1 MISKTYPLGSFE
13 RYKYVVIMSRMDGGF
28 LLSRHKQRTTWE
40 FQGGHIEPGET
51 PEECALREVREETGL
66 RLLDLRSRGVVR
78 FRSDASPDEDMYLFT
93 ATAFS
98 GRLRECDE
106 GELKWVEKEK
116 MFELPMWE
124 GDRVFLQLLDEGRDK
139 FDCTLQYHG
148 DALES
153 AYVDGRHYE
162 IHS

>member
-1 MISKTYPLGSFE
+1 MVETTLCYIEHAG
-13 RYKYVVIMSRMDGGF
+13 RV
-28 LLSRHKQRTTWE
+28 LLLHRTRRDEDPNRGKWIGV
-40 FQGGHIEPGET
+40 GGHIEPGET

-78 FRSDASPDEDMYLFT
+78 FRSDEDMYLFT

>member
-1 MISKTYPLGSFE
+1 MVETTLCYIEHAG
-13 RYKYVVIMSRMDGGF
+13 RV
-28 LLSRHKQRTTWE
+28 LLLHRTRRDEDPNRGKWIGV
-40 FQGGHIEPGET
+40 GGHIEPGET

-106 GELKWVEKEK
+106 GELKWIEKEK

>member
-1 MISKTYPLGSFE
+1 MVETTLCYIEHAG
-13 RYKYVVIMSRMDGGF
+13 RV
-28 LLSRHKQRTTWE
+28 LLLHRTRRDEDPNRGKWIGV
-40 FQGGHIEPGET
+40 GGHIEPGET

-78 FRSDASPDEDMYLFT
+78 FRSDASPDEDMYLFM

-124 GDRVFLQLLDEGRDK
+124 GDRVFLQLMDEGRDK

>member
-1 MISKTYPLGSFE
+1 MVETTLCYIEHAG
-13 RYKYVVIMSRMDGGF
+13 RV
-28 LLSRHKQRTTWE
+28 LLLHRTRRDEDPNRGKWIGV
-40 FQGGHIEPGET
+40 GGHIEPGET

-162 IHS
+162 IHL

>member
-1 MISKTYPLGSFE
+1 MVETTLCYIEHAG
-13 RYKYVVIMSRMDGGF
+13 RV
-28 LLSRHKQRTTWE
+28 LLLHRTRRDEDPNRGKWIGV
-40 FQGGHIEPGET
+40 GGHIEPGET

-124 GDRVFLQLLDEGRDK
+124 GDRVFLQLLDEGPRQIRLHAAIPRRRAGERV
-139 FDCTLQYHG
+139 CG
-148 DALES
+148 REAL
-153 AYVDGRHYE
+153 
-162 IHS
+162 

>member
-1 MISKTYPLGSFE
+1 MVETTLCYIEHAG
-13 RYKYVVIMSRMDGGF
+13 RV
-28 LLSRHKQRTTWE
+28 LLLHRTRRDEDPNRGKWIGV
-40 FQGGHIEPGET
+40 GGHIEPGET

-98 GRLRECDE
+98 GQLRECDE
-106 GELKWVEKEK
+106 GELKWIEKEK

-153 AYVDGRHYE
+153 AYVDGRHSE
-162 IHS
+162 IHP

>member
-1 MISKTYPLGSFE
+1 MVETTLCYIEHAG
-13 RYKYVVIMSRMDGGF
+13 RV
-28 LLSRHKQRTTWE
+28 LLLHRTRRDEDPNRGKWIGV
-40 FQGGHIEPGET
+40 GGHIEPGET

-98 GRLRECDE
+98 GQLRECDE
-106 GELKWVEKEK
+106 GELKWIEKEK
-116 MFELPMWE
+116 MLELPMWE
-124 GDRVFLQLLDEGRDK
+124 GDRVFLQLLNEGREK
-139 FDCTLQYHG
+139 IDCTLQYRG